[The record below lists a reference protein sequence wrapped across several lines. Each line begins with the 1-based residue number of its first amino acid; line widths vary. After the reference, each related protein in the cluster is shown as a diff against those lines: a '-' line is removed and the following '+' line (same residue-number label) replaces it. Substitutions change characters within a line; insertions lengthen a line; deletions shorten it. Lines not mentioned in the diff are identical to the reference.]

1 MHKFNIM
8 IKCGLIVLV
17 LADGRRVA
25 GNSPY
30 QPRHVAEGP
39 PFVDSHPPRPEFDP
53 SMASH
58 VTSLHGRDARL
69 NCIVR
74 TLENNTVSWIRQAD
88 LHILTIGRYTYTT
101 DLRFGAEHEP
111 GSAIWTLAIRG
122 ARHNDSGLYDCQIS
136 TKPLLTT
143 TVNFTVIVPET
154 RILGAGSLFIQR
166 GSDLNLTCTVSY
178 SPEPPDA
185 VIWRLGDKVITFSS
199 TRGGISVITEKG
211 HRTTSHLLIQ
221 RAQSGDSGTYWCQP
235 SNAAP
240 ASVTV
245 HILDGEQSAAM
256 QNGGVRTAAPE
267 RSVAA
272 VSGTLLLLLL
282 LTCCT
287 APAER

>member
-1 MHKFNIM
+1 MHQRNIM

-74 TLENNTVSWIRQAD
+74 TLENNTVRRSEGSPQLTCASRIGQVSWIRQAD

-143 TVNFTVIVPET
+143 TVNFTVIGEW
-154 RILGAGSLFIQR
+154 SL
-166 GSDLNLTCTVSY
+166 C
-178 SPEPPDA
+178 
-185 VIWRLGDKVITFSS
+185 
-199 TRGGISVITEKG
+199 SV
-211 HRTTSHLLIQ
+211 R
-221 RAQSGDSGTYWCQP
+221 
-235 SNAAP
+235 AAP
-240 ASVTV
+240 CENDPTQPCNKCPAKKNGPRIPNFNYPLALVHHNAQDVTK
-245 HILDGEQSAAM
+245 L
-256 QNGGVRTAAPE
+256 GV
-267 RSVAA
+267 
-272 VSGTLLLLLL
+272 LLHV
-282 LTCCT
+282 C
-287 APAER
+287 